1 MKNFKSLLASVVLVF
16 YALLAGASVD
26 NDGNMEP
33 WFIAL
38 LVIGGIVL
46 IIAVIAAIISGKKAA
61 EQRELALKSIPS
73 SAKSECDIT
82 EGSFLYDSATRTVF
96 AVSYDDKKHIVKK
109 YENFVKSQSYAYNGH
124 YVLVDE
130 ENQQILYVHTT
141 TFDGIQVGADISS
154 KIIPFE
160 QILGVEICENGNSVF
175 QKSTSSA
182 VGRAIVGGVLLGGV
196 GAVIGGVTGKDKEK
210 KTLESYKIMIQLADV
225 KNPSFTI
232 DLVKTAFEID
242 DAGKVKYNAISSFS
256 EKVKSTLL
264 TIIKANEIKLNL
276 VQAQTAAVLNAQ
288 AQQQM
293 LESQEPKAIDKG
305 SAASSVADELL
316 KLSELH
322 KSGILSD
329 EEFEEQKKKLLN
341 Q

>member
-1 MKNFKSLLASVVLVF
+1 MKNFKSLLASVVLVI

-26 NDGNMEP
+26 SDGHLEP
-33 WFIAL
+33 WFITL
-38 LVIGGIVL
+38 LVICGIVL
-46 IIAVIAAIISGKKAA
+46 FIAIIAAIVSGKKAA

-82 EGSFLYDSATRTVF
+82 EGNFLYDSATRTVF
-96 AVSYDDKKHIVKK
+96 AVSYDDKKHVVKK

-130 ENQQILYVHTT
+130 ENQQVLYVHTT
-141 TFDGIQVGADISS
+141 TFDGIQVGANISS

-175 QKSTSSA
+175 KKSTSSA

-210 KTLESYKIMIQLADV
+210 KTLESYKILIQLVDV
-225 KNPSFTI
+225 KDPSFTI
-232 DLVKTAFEID
+232 DLVNSAFEID
-242 DAGKVKYNAISSFS
+242 DAGKVKYNAISSFA

-288 AQQQM
+288 VQQQM
-293 LESQEPKAIDKG
+293 LESQEPKAIEKD
-305 SAASSVADELL
+305 STASSVADELL

-322 KSGILSD
+322 KSGVLSD

-341 Q
+341 K